1 MANSPAAR
9 AKRKCTKQNY
19 HEDSDSSYESSSSCS
34 EDQPLS
40 PRKKRSGCKKTI
52 NSALARAPAGRK
64 VGIEDDEDQDDTS
77 SKKKND
83 IASTLK
89 NDVLTDPE
97 KYIYSSFTASL
108 GLEDNNGTPMLTNT
122 PVVNAEDLLQ
132 LYNKQMAVPKGATNS
147 LSELFEIVSRN
158 AIVYQEPQKVGI
170 GGTPGP
176 TEHSFNRTGCALHT
190 DSNYLSRPD
199 ICPHH
204 PTKLPVALKTAE
216 NSAGIKAVLDYI
228 EELTT
233 KLGRIETI
241 PFRLHM

>member
-1 MANSPAAR
+1 
-9 AKRKCTKQNY
+9 
-19 HEDSDSSYESSSSCS
+19 
-34 EDQPLS
+34 
-40 PRKKRSGCKKTI
+40 
-52 NSALARAPAGRK
+52 
-64 VGIEDDEDQDDTS
+64 
-77 SKKKND
+77 
-83 IASTLK
+83 
-89 NDVLTDPE
+89 LTDPE

-132 LYNKQMAVPKGATNS
+132 LYNNQMAVPKGATNS

-204 PTKLPVALKTAE
+204 PTKLPLALKMAE
-216 NSAGIKAVLDYI
+216 NSAGIKAMLDYI